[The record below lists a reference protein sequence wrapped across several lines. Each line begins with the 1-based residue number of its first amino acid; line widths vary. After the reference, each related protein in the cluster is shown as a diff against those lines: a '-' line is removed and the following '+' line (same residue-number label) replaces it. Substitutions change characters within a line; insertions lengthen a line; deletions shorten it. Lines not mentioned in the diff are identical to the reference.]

1 MLVAPPGGQI
11 CNSWPQVK
19 ESEYA
24 VPQKVATSFGSLI
37 NFNFREQDFFFFFL
51 EIFLIA
57 LCTELTYA
65 LFLRRETV
73 MAGSCPG
80 RERWSKFSLNYLCGF
95 RCCPVLQRFS
105 IEQEFPSFHIPRL
118 DDQLAFLVQNG
129 PRWKMLALCWVGSRL
144 QETMGWP
151 LFLRSCG
158 FRLKPVPG
166 RGWSSY

>member
-1 MLVAPPGGQI
+1 M
-11 CNSWPQVK
+11 
-19 ESEYA
+19 
-24 VPQKVATSFGSLI
+24 PQKVATSFGSLI
-37 NFNFREQDFFFFFL
+37 NFNFREQDFFFSFL

-105 IEQEFPSFHIPRL
+105 IEQEFPSFHYLGLMTNLPFWCEMDPGEKCLLSAESARGSRK
-118 DDQLAFLVQNG
+118 Q
-129 PRWKMLALCWVGSRL
+129 WVGRFFSEAVVSDSNR
-144 QETMGWP
+144 
-151 LFLRSCG
+151 FLAGVEVVTSQG
-158 FRLKPVPG
+158 
-166 RGWSSY
+166 

>member
-1 MLVAPPGGQI
+1 M
-11 CNSWPQVK
+11 
-19 ESEYA
+19 
-24 VPQKVATSFGSLI
+24 PQKVATSFGSLI
-37 NFNFREQDFFFFFL
+37 NFNFREQDFFFSFL

-80 RERWSKFSLNYLCGF
+80 RERCSKFSLNYLCGF

-118 DDQLAFLVQNG
+118 DDQLAFLV
-129 PRWKMLALCWVGSRL
+129 RLKMDPGEKCLLSAESARGSRKQWVGRFFSEAAVSDSNR
-144 QETMGWP
+144 
-151 LFLRSCG
+151 FLAGVEVVTSQG
-158 FRLKPVPG
+158 
-166 RGWSSY
+166 